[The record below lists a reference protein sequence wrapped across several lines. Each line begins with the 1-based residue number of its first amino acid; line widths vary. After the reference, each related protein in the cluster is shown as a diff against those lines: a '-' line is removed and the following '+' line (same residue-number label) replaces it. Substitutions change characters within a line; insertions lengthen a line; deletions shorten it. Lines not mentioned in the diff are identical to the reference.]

1 MGKAMATAD
10 EANLRIALVL
20 RLRAEGK
27 TYKQIGEMLGI
38 SLGRV
43 RQLVARA
50 EYRQRE
56 AQRSKLYMDWRV
68 KYDFDILVSIIDQIR
83 GLTED
88 ERQG

>member
-1 MGKAMATAD
+1 MATAD
-10 EANLRIALVL
+10 EANLRVAFAT

-27 TYKQIGEMLGI
+27 TYKQIGEILGI
-38 SLGRV
+38 SLGRA

-56 AQRSKLYMDWRV
+56 AQRTSLYSDWRV
-68 KYDFDILVSIIDQIR
+68 RYDFAILVPIIDQIK

-88 ERQG
+88 E

>member
-1 MGKAMATAD
+1 METARV
-10 EANLRIALVL
+10 EFVL
-20 RLRAEGK
+20 KQRAEGK

-43 RQLVARA
+43 RQIVARA

-68 KYDFDILVSIIDQIR
+68 KYDFDILVPIIDQIR
-83 GLTED
+83 GLTKD
-88 ERQG
+88 EQQG

>member
-1 MGKAMATAD
+1 METARV
-10 EANLRIALVL
+10 EFVL
-20 RLRAEGK
+20 KQRAEGK

-68 KYDFDILVSIIDQIR
+68 KYDFDILVPIIDQIR
-83 GLTED
+83 GLTKD

>member
-1 MGKAMATAD
+1 METARV
-10 EANLRIALVL
+10 EFVL
-20 RLRAEGK
+20 KQRAEGK

-43 RQLVARA
+43 RQIVARA

-68 KYDFDILVSIIDQIR
+68 KYDFDILVPIIDQIR
-83 GLTED
+83 GLTKD

>member
-1 MGKAMATAD
+1 METARV
-10 EANLRIALVL
+10 EFVL
-20 RLRAEGK
+20 KQRAEGK

-43 RQLVARA
+43 RQIVARA

-68 KYDFDILVSIIDQIR
+68 KYDFDILVPIIDQIR

>member
-1 MGKAMATAD
+1 METARV
-10 EANLRIALVL
+10 EFVL
-20 RLRAEGK
+20 KQRAEGK

-68 KYDFDILVSIIDQIR
+68 KYDFDILVPIIDQIR
-83 GLTED
+83 GLTKD
-88 ERQG
+88 EQQG

>member
-1 MGKAMATAD
+1 METARV
-10 EANLRIALVL
+10 AFVL
-20 RLRAEGK
+20 KQRAEGK
-27 TYKQIGEMLGI
+27 TYKQIGEILGI

-56 AQRSKLYMDWRV
+56 AQRTKLYTDWRV
-68 KYDFDILVSIIDQIR
+68 KYDFDILVPIIDQIR
-83 GLTED
+83 GLTKD

>member
-1 MGKAMATAD
+1 METARV
-10 EANLRIALVL
+10 EFVL
-20 RLRAEGK
+20 KQRAEGK
-27 TYKQIGEMLGI
+27 TYKQIGEILGV

-43 RQLVARA
+43 RQIVARA

-68 KYDFDILVSIIDQIR
+68 KYDFDILVPIIDQIR
-83 GLTED
+83 GLTKD

>member
-1 MGKAMATAD
+1 METARV
-10 EANLRIALVL
+10 EFVL
-20 RLRAEGK
+20 KQRAEGK
-27 TYKQIGEMLGI
+27 TYKQIGEILGI

-43 RQLVARA
+43 RQIVARA

-68 KYDFDILVSIIDQIR
+68 KYDFDILVPIIDQIK
-83 GLTED
+83 GLTKD

>member
-1 MGKAMATAD
+1 MGKAMETARV
-10 EANLRIALVL
+10 EFVL
-20 RLRAEGK
+20 KQRAEGK

-43 RQLVARA
+43 RQIVARA

-68 KYDFDILVSIIDQIR
+68 KYDFDILVPIIDQIR